1 MRLFLIPL
9 LLSSVLA
16 SGACSE
22 AQEYEAKVGLEEGA
36 GSTTDRPVA
45 DAAND
50 TDAEPG
56 AVELQNERA
65 EFSHTWPAAA
75 NAIPKLAARFESE
88 AQTALGEA
96 QAMAAEDQ
104 AAARGEGWEFRP
116 HAAEKEWE
124 TVADIT
130 DWLSLSALIYSY
142 TGGAHPN
149 YGYDSL
155 VWDKRADTARAP
167 LDLFRSAA
175 AFKTALWGRFCDALD
190 AERATRR
197 GEAVDPQSD
206 NAFNTCPEPRE
217 VTVLLGSSNTQTF
230 HRIGILIGPY
240 VAGPYAEGSYEFTFP
255 VDSAVIDAVHP
266 DYVEAFSRAPQK
278 QARISGD

>member
-96 QAMAAEDQ
+96 QAMSRCGKGVGDGCRHYRLAEPF
-104 AAARGEGWEFRP
+104 G
-116 HAAEKEWE
+116 
-124 TVADIT
+124 
-130 DWLSLSALIYSY
+130 
-142 TGGAHPN
+142 
-149 YGYDSL
+149 
-155 VWDKRADTARAP
+155 
-167 LDLFRSAA
+167 LDLF
-175 AFKTALWGRFCDALD
+175 LY
-190 AERATRR
+190 RR
-197 GEAVDPQSD
+197 GASQLRV
-206 NAFNTCPEPRE
+206 
-217 VTVLLGSSNTQTF
+217 
-230 HRIGILIGPY
+230 
-240 VAGPYAEGSYEFTFP
+240 
-255 VDSAVIDAVHP
+255 
-266 DYVEAFSRAPQK
+266 
-278 QARISGD
+278 